1 MPFYLSIGVSETTF
15 WKGTPVDLAP
25 YIEADKLRQK
35 RTDYENWQLG
45 IYVMGAVSTA
55 IETALHGKK
64 SKMKYFDEPLLQA
77 KQKEKEAEI
86 LSEEE
91 KKRQRDKLLMT
102 LQIMQ
107 HNFEANH
114 KEQGKQG

>member
-1 MPFYLSIGVSETTF
+1 MPFFLVLGVSEDTF
-15 WKGTPVDLAP
+15 WDSTPVDLEP

-35 RTDYENWQLG
+35 RIDYENWQLG

-55 IETALHGKK
+55 IESALHGKK
-64 SKMKYFDEPLLQA
+64 SKMKYFEEPLMQK
-77 KQKEKEAEI
+77 KQKEKEEI
-86 LSEEE
+86 LTEEE

-114 KEQGKQG
+114 KDQGKQE